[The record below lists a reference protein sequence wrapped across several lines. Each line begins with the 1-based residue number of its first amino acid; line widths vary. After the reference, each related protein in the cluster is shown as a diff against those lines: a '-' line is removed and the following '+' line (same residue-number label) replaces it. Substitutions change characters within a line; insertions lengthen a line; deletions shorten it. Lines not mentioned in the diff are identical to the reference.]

1 MIIAVLAVKILLGT
15 VCSIFAQSDMD
26 KVLGKAQKSL
36 DQNSKNVKSPSIEY
50 TKETKPIDYSNY
62 KTYENLTHG
71 VNLKYPKAWQVTYQP
86 ADYYESFPDTIFN
99 VALLT
104 PEKGAFEGVI
114 MSINIE
120 GKPSAQSLTEYKNQI
135 ATNLKG
141 GYPDIKE
148 VTVFTDTLAGEP
160 AYRIENMVR
169 VLDHWEK
176 SIDLGFIKE
185 GKLYKT
191 TFGLLLSLSSRCSA

>member
-1 MIIAVLAVKILLGT
+1 MGHDMIIAVLAVFLTLLLGT

-26 KVLGKAQKSL
+26 KVLDKAQKSL

-86 ADYYESFPDTIFN
+86 TDYYESFPDTIFN

-120 GKPSAQSLTEYKNQI
+120 KVQPFC
-135 ATNLKG
+135 
-141 GYPDIKE
+141 P
-148 VTVFTDTLAGEP
+148 
-160 AYRIENMVR
+160 
-169 VLDHWEK
+169 K
-176 SIDLGFIKE
+176 SNGI
-185 GKLYKT
+185 
-191 TFGLLLSLSSRCSA
+191 